1 MLFQVVAASH
11 PVIAPADSGPSS
23 GSQNFSPE
31 NFICLK
37 PVSKEKLLR
46 GPIPQE
52 TVISTSFESLGLL
65 PELLRA
71 VAEQGYTEP
80 TPIQVQAIPVV
91 ASGRDLLA
99 AAQTGTGKTAG
110 FVLPVLQRLA
120 PMATKS
126 FSPAL
131 HPVRCLILTPTR
143 ELAIQVHES
152 VQGYG
157 KHLPLRSF
165 CVYGGVNINPQIDAL
180 KKGVEILVATPGRLL
195 DLVQQ
200 KAVNLRTVQI
210 LILDEA
216 DRMLDM
222 GFIPD
227 IKRIIALLPQA
238 PTRQTLLFSAT
249 FSEEIRKLSAQF
261 LKDPASVEVARRN
274 TPAELVTQYVYHVD
288 STRKRELLAHLVKT
302 NNWEQ
307 VLVFCKTKHGSNRLA
322 QQLVRD
328 GINADAIHGNKSQNA
343 RVRALEDFKEG
354 KVKVLVATDIAA
366 RGIDIEELP
375 HVVNYDLPHV
385 PEDYVHRIGRTG
397 RAGSSGEAF
406 SLIGAEDRPL
416 LGPIERL
423 INRKID
429 VRTVE
434 GFDAGR
440 RSTETPEEDRERP
453 RQGRGRSQGQG
464 RTSQGHGRGNGR
476 SESSQGGAEASRSRS
491 EPSQGRASSGAST
504 GQGRGDSQGRA
515 SSGQGRGDS
524 PVRTPSGQARTEG
537 GQGRSGAQGRG
548 GQGSGQA
555 RNGQGSGQGRGNGDS
570 RRGSKRDDGAPRY
583 AGSPAARSSGNSG
596 GMDFSKPYEPS
607 TPAAA
612 AAEPAGETAP
622 RRKAPTAV
630 PALFKRKTEA

>member
-1 MLFQVVAASH
+1 
-11 PVIAPADSGPSS
+11 
-23 GSQNFSPE
+23 
-31 NFICLK
+31 
-37 PVSKEKLLR
+37 
-46 GPIPQE
+46 
-52 TVISTSFESLGLL
+52 
-65 PELLRA
+65 
-71 VAEQGYTEP
+71 
-80 TPIQVQAIPVV
+80 
-91 ASGRDLLA
+91 
-99 AAQTGTGKTAG
+99 
-110 FVLPVLQRLA
+110 VLQRLA

-152 VQGYG
+152 VQTYG
-157 KHLPLRSF
+157 KYVPLRSF
-165 CVYGGVNINPQIDAL
+165 CVYGGVNINPQIDAM

-227 IKRIIALLPQA
+227 IKRIIALLPQ
-238 PTRQTLLFSAT
+238 PPQRQTLLFSAT
-249 FSEEIRKLSAQF
+249 FSDEIRRLSAQF
-261 LKDPASVEVARRN
+261 LKDPATIEVARRN

-288 STRKRELLAHLVKT
+288 STRKRELLSYLVKK

-322 QQLVRD
+322 TQLVKD

-343 RVRALEDFKEG
+343 RIRALEDFKEG

-366 RGIDIEELP
+366 RGIDIIELP
-375 HVVNYDLPHV
+375 HVVNFDLPHV
-385 PEDYVHRIGRTG
+385 AEDYVHRIGRTG

-423 INRKID
+423 INKKIE

-440 RSTETPEEDRERP
+440 RSTEPMEEERSRSRP
-453 RQGRGRSQGQG
+453 ASRGEGRGRSQG
-464 RTSQGHGRGNGR
+464 
-476 SESSQGGAEASRSRS
+476 
-491 EPSQGRASSGAST
+491 
-504 GQGRGDSQGRA
+504 
-515 SSGQGRGDS
+515 
-524 PVRTPSGQARTEG
+524 
-537 GQGRSGAQGRG
+537 GQGRSQQPRGSQGQARSEPEAGRGAQGQARG
-548 GQGSGQA
+548 SQAEARKPTGGSGRGNGSGQA
-555 RNGQGSGQGRGNGDS
+555 RGSGSGEGRGSGSGEGRSNGS
-570 RRGSKRDDGAPRY
+570 GEGRSNGSGEGRTQARGGKRDDRGPRY
-583 AGSPAARSSGNSG
+583 ANSPAAKTSGNSG

-607 TPAAA
+607 TPAAPA
-612 AAEPAGETAP
+612 PASTSAGENAP
-622 RRKAPTAV
+622 RKKGTAV
-630 PALFKRKTEA
+630 PALFRRKDA